1 MRISKAAYAISKA
14 HLLGLQL
21 QLVSIRE
28 DVSFITDPL
37 EQAQVETYTN
47 DLCRK
52 INKLQRELREC

>member
-1 MRISKAAYAISKA
+1 MKISKAAYTISKS
-14 HLLGLQL
+14 HLRGLQS
-21 QLVSIRE
+21 QLVSIQGE
-28 DVSFITDPL
+28 AAFITDPL